1 MSGYVMHP
9 CSWVMHFDIF
19 NISEE
24 LITKVFDQFFG
35 ISVQKIL
42 VHDEED
48 TKLLTAVLRMVTSGG
63 LKVTL
68 RSNLSIRQLPLG

>member
-1 MSGYVMHP
+1 M
-9 CSWVMHFDIF
+9 I
-19 NISEE
+19 
-24 LITKVFDQFFG
+24 LILLRTMQYCAKLFDQFFG